1 MIPANPLFHKPQSII
16 ASKNIIYATVFL
28 GILILILTEMTT
40 GFRFYSNT
48 QVWAIS
54 IIVLVVVLVLTK
66 LIGLGRKWAR
76 LIFLILML
84 LLALLIPLTLIPLFK
99 ASFLIEMLFILLGIL
114 QMLAL
119 KFLFSKKSTEW
130 FNRVRSTDPQ

>member
-28 GILILILTEMTT
+28 GILTEMTT